1 MRQRVRKALL
11 IISFLLFPV
20 TIWYF
25 SPYLIIQAASEHIMN
40 GSFIVFSAMFILS
53 MFLGRVWCGYLCPAG
68 GLQEC
73 LAQCNPKPAK
83 QGWRD
88 KIKYVIWIVWITAVV
103 VTFILGKNDVT
114 INPFYMT
121 DHGISVTSIYN
132 YVMYYGV
139 MLLLVLP
146 ALIHGRR
153 ATCHYICWMA
163 PFMVIGSTIGR
174 LLHIPQLHIEAEGD
188 ACVGCGQCNKACPMG
203 LDVKAMAAGA
213 KAAGAKATAAE
224 GRSMATGAKAAEGK
238 ATAAGA
244 KAAEGRPMASE
255 GKAKAAGAKAADG
268 RSMASEGKAKAAEGK
283 KWKCS
288 ECIQCGA
295 CIDACPK
302 NVLKYRMKWRRG

>member
-1 MRQRVRKALL
+1 MRQRIRKTIL

-40 GSFIVFSAMFILS
+40 GSFIVFVSMFVLS

-73 LAQCNPKPAK
+73 ISVGNPAPAN

-88 KIKYVIWIVWITAVV
+88 KIKYVIWILWIIAIV
-103 VTFILGKNDVT
+103 VTFVLGKNGITVD
-114 INPFYMT
+114 PFYMT
-121 DHGISVTSIYN
+121 DHGISITSIYN

-139 MLLLVLP
+139 ILLLVLP

-163 PFMVIGSTIGR
+163 PFMVIGSSIGR
-174 LLHIPQLHIEAEGD
+174 LLHVPQLHIEAD
-188 ACVGCGQCNKACPMG
+188 KRKCVACGKCSKSCPMG
-203 LDVKAMAAGA
+203 LDVKTMV
-213 KAAGAKATAAE
+213 
-224 GRSMATGAKAAEGK
+224 
-238 ATAAGA
+238 
-244 KAAEGRPMASE
+244 SE
-255 GKAKAAGAKAADG
+255 GKND
-268 RSMASEGKAKAAEGK
+268 
-283 KWKCS
+283 KCT

-295 CIDACPK
+295 CVDACPK
-302 NVLKYRMKWRRG
+302 NVLKYKMTWRRN